1 MNMTAIH
8 VRAAVQRA
16 ESEGAR
22 SVELNIKDML
32 ELLPYIESGLA
43 KERAEGRMKP
53 AGWISPHDL
62 KNMRREKGNHIR
74 VSRRKSPERCMQVF
88 HRDDLSE
95 MQGLSVRLVAERKN
109 EQEAAKAKKEAA
121 NVQSSVS

>member
-1 MNMTAIH
+1 MNTTATY

-22 SVELNIKDML
+22 NVELNIKDML

-53 AGWISPHDL
+53 AGWVSPHDL
-62 KNMRREKGNHIR
+62 RKMRRDKGNHIR
-74 VSRRKSPERCMQVF
+74 ISRKKSAERCMQVF
-88 HRDDLSE
+88 HCDEIRDMELE
-95 MQGLSVRLVAERKN
+95 SVRLVAERAE
-109 EQEAAKAKKEAA
+109 EQRQAKEKKEAA
-121 NVQSSVS
+121 NVQSTVS